1 MNLSQNSQVKTFF
14 YLLMALA
21 FFAIFILFRP
31 YLGVIFFSLIIVITF
46 APVHRRVE
54 QRFGRFRAWAT
65 PVTIIVVLLTIL
77 IPLTILL
84 LLAINEVLWIIEDII
99 EFEVIS
105 DSNIDQLINDFNSFI
120 TQLGVPSTYLL
131 SRERITEFIQTNIG
145 SFATVV
151 QGYLSGIG
159 GNATA
164 LITKAIIFFS
174 LLSTLFPSLNWLIG
188 YLKELSPLSDDLDQI
203 YIDRVIGM
211 SKDMFRGIVV
221 IALVQGIST
230 GILFFI
236 LGIPYV
242 ILWTILAT
250 LLALIPIGTAFI
262 FLPTALI
269 FLLFGYFIDA
279 AVVIVVGMLIIGNL
293 DAVLRPRLVTQE
305 EPVDSTLILIGA
317 LGGLALFGLLGV
329 VYGPVLVIIFLT
341 TLEIYQAYYSPTATG
356 SLDPVIAA
364 KQDKIN
370 SGAPSDD
377 IDDKDTIQNQD
388 SGVNRK

>member
-1 MNLSQNSQVKTFF
+1 MTLSQNNQVKTFF
-14 YLLMALA
+14 YLLMAAA
-21 FFAIFILFRP
+21 FFAIFTLFRP

-46 APVHRRVE
+46 APVHRRIE
-54 QRFGRFRAWAT
+54 QRFGRYKAWAT

-84 LLAINEVLWIIEDII
+84 LLAINEVLWIIDDII
-99 EFEVIS
+99 TFEVIS

-120 TQLGVPSTYLL
+120 TQLGIPSTYLL

-151 QGYLSGIG
+151 QCFLSGIG

-221 IALVQGIST
+221 IALVQGIAT

-250 LLALIPIGTAFI
+250 LLALIPIGTAFVFIPTAII
-262 FLPTALI
+262 FLALG
-269 FLLFGYFIDA
+269 FFIDA
-279 AVVIVVGMLIIGNL
+279 AIVIIVGMLVIGNL
-293 DAVLRPRLVTQE
+293 DTVLRPRLVTQD

-317 LGGLALFGLLGV
+317 LGGLGLFGLLGV

-356 SLDPVIAA
+356 SLDPIIKA
-364 KQDKIN
+364 KQEKVTTA
-370 SGAPSDD
+370 APTDD
-377 IDDKDTIQNQD
+377 IDKEEPAEDE
-388 SGVNRK
+388 G

>member
-1 MNLSQNSQVKTFF
+1 MNLAQNNQVKTFF
-14 YLLMALA
+14 YLLMAAA
-21 FFAIFILFRP
+21 FFAIFVLFRP
-31 YLGVIFFSLIIVITF
+31 YLGVLFFSLIIVITF
-46 APVHRRVE
+46 APVHRRIE
-54 QRFGRFRAWAT
+54 QRFGRYKAWAT

-84 LLAINEVLWIIEDII
+84 LLAINEVLWIIDDII
-99 EFEVIS
+99 TFEIMS
-105 DSNIDQLINDFNSFI
+105 DSNIDQLINDFNNFI

-131 SRERITEFIQTNIG
+131 SRDRITEFIQTNIG
-145 SFATVV
+145 AFATAA
-151 QGYLSGIG
+151 QSYLSGIG
-159 GNATA
+159 SNATD

-174 LLSTLFPSLNWLIG
+174 LLSTLFPSIDWLIG
-188 YLKELSPLSDDLDQI
+188 YLKELSPLNDELDQI

-221 IALVQGIST
+221 IALVQGIAT

-262 FLPTALI
+262 FLPTAVL

-279 AVVIVVGMLIIGNL
+279 AVVIVVGMLVIGNL
-293 DAVLRPRLVTQE
+293 DAVLRPRLVTQD
-305 EPVDSTLILIGA
+305 EPVDSTLILVGA

-329 VYGPVLVIIFLT
+329 IYGPVLVIIFLT

-370 SGAPSDD
+370 SGAPAED
-377 IDDKDTIQNQD
+377 IDNIDNIDAQD
-388 SGVNRK
+388 ATNDSA